1 MSAVINIQ
9 AEDLMGSMTGVSG
22 GQDLIGFLLSPS
34 FLPFPRREVSH
45 MLSINPNPLSTNLL
59 SVSHYRIAVLIN
71 LQEQTSSR
79 I

>member
-22 GQDLIGFLLSPS
+22 GQDLIGFLLSS

-45 MLSINPNPLSTNLL
+45 MLSITPNPLSTNLL